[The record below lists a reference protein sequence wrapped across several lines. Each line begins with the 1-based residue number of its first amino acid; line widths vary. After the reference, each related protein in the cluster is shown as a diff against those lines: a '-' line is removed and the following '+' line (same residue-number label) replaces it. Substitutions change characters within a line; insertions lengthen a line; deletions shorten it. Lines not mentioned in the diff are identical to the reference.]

1 MLLIVC
7 LEKKCFRFMSWREQR
22 KSTEKRGVS
31 EEEVKSRLRRRE
43 CRLTGGVV
51 AAAAVAAA
59 AQCRCKVGRERE
71 RERVLKRGSEFQS
84 LE

>member
-43 CRLTGGVV
+43 CRLTGGGGGGGSGG
-51 AAAAVAAA
+51 AVPV
-59 AQCRCKVGRERE
+59 QSGEGERE
-71 RERVLKRGSEFQS
+71 RDSRKRH
-84 LE
+84 